1 MLDNLLRGA
10 FRLAHRR
17 PGVVFLDLLW
27 KAIWFGLT
35 AIVLILVGAG
45 FGSRIWSVAWLDT
58 GNSTVNTAVAFAL
71 LRGFYEV
78 HRAQIF
84 GAVAA
89 VLFLSLVI
97 WFVLEA
103 AFRCKLL
110 LPLPLGD
117 GSAKRRVRVSRSG
130 KSGDPQPYLR
140 HRPIGLALRAL
151 SQRERGNRQFGTFF
165 FSNVLKCLFLTNA
178 AFAFGAICFSRYI
191 VTPFAEWNQ
200 MWPDT
205 RGAAF
210 IVVLTLAALGF
221 LLTTIETLVRS
232 DAIELLGKD
241 LFRVAG
247 LIGIL
252 LLFET
257 MIDGSCA
264 VMVGVGFLSVSGWR
278 DALLMLGTAAVGIAF
293 MTILHS
299 YMLVV
304 RFSAVVIMRQ
314 NGVEV

>member
-1 MLDNLLRGA
+1 MLDDLLRGA

-17 PGVVFLDLLW
+17 LGVVFLDLLW
-27 KAIWFGLT
+27 KAIWFALT
-35 AIVLILVGAG
+35 LAALILVAAW
-45 FGSRIWSVAWLDT
+45 FGLMSRSIAWLDT
-58 GNSTVNTAVAFAL
+58 GNRSTNIAVAIAVVREFWAA
-71 LRGFYEV
+71 
-78 HRAQIF
+78 HRAQVF
-84 GAVAA
+84 LAVAT
-89 VLFLSLVI
+89 VLFVSLVI

-103 AFRCKLL
+103 VFRTKIFST
-110 LPLPLGD
+110 PLPLG
-117 GSAKRRVRVSRSG
+117 GHGFSIF
-130 KSGDPQPYLR
+130 L
-140 HRPIGLALRAL
+140 
-151 SQRERGNRQFGTFF
+151 
-165 FSNVLKCLFLTNA
+165 FSNLLKSIFLTNA
-178 AFAFGAICFSRYI
+178 VFAFGAICFSRYF
-191 VTPFAEWNQ
+191 VTPFAEWSQ

-205 RGAAF
+205 RGAAL

-232 DAIELLGKD
+232 DAIELLGTD

-257 MIDGSCA
+257 MISGSCA
-264 VMVGVGFLSVSGWR
+264 LMVGVGFLSISGWR

-293 MTILHS
+293 MTVLHS
-299 YMLVV
+299 YLLVV

>member
-1 MLDNLLRGA
+1 MLDDLLRGA

-17 PGVVFLDLLW
+17 LGVVFLDLLW
-27 KAIWFGLT
+27 KAIWLGLT
-35 AIVLILVGAG
+35 AILLILVAAG
-45 FGSRIWSVAWLDT
+45 FGSRIWSVAWLDA

-78 HRAQIF
+78 HRAQIL

-103 AFRCKLL
+103 AFRCKMLH
-110 LPLPLGD
+110 PLPLGE
-117 GSAKRRVRVSRSG
+117 GRVRVSGLG
-130 KSGDPQPYLR
+130 KSRNPQPSLR
-140 HRPIGLALRAL
+140 LRPIGLALRAL
-151 SQRERGNRQFGTFF
+151 CQGERGSHGFSVFL
-165 FSNVLKCLFLTNA
+165 FSNLLKSIFLTNA
-178 AFAFGAICFSRYI
+178 GLAFGAICFWRYF
-191 VTPFAEWNQ
+191 VNPFAEWNQ

-205 RGAAF
+205 RGAAL

-232 DAIELLGKD
+232 DAIELFGTD
-241 LFRVAG
+241 LFRLAG

-257 MIDGSCA
+257 MISGSCA
-264 VMVGVGFLSVSGWR
+264 VMIGVGFLSVSGWR
-278 DALLMLGTAAVGIAF
+278 DALLMLGTAAVGFAF
-293 MTILHS
+293 MTVLHS
-299 YMLVV
+299 YLLIV